1 MSDKYNPT
9 AKRKILISPGHGAG
23 WTSWNTED
31 YTRELISHK
40 GLIHMVEKYPREHS
54 GIGPA
59 GSGTHDKIWIRV
71 GELHDHS
78 KPDWTGIPKDLM
90 DVLESISKE
99 YPGTY
104 FGGLRDITVEEV
116 WGPVKVTE
124 HDGYESYTTLDTT
137 DWI

>member
-1 MSDKYNPT
+1 MSDKYNIT
-9 AKRKILISPGHGAG
+9 AKRKILISPRYGAG
-23 WTSWNTED
+23 WTTWNPD
-31 YTRELISHK
+31 YAKELISHK
-40 GLIHMVEKYPREHS
+40 GLIHMVEKYSREYS
-54 GIGPA
+54 GIGSA
-59 GSGTHDKIWIRV
+59 GTHDKIWIRV

-124 HDGYESYTTLDTT
+124 YDGYESYTTPDTT